1 MLTKAQ
7 FELRDRAR
15 GLAEARIAPRAA
27 AVDRDE
33 AYPWDNVK
41 ALTKAGFM
49 GMTLPQAYGGA
60 RPGPMQ
66 PLIVVGREVGR
77 YAVGPIRSAPV
88 LVGASPHVEGWR
100 GEVFGRSAAAAANN
114 HRSPA
119 FRRPTFQPIDR
130 VSRNLR

>member
-1 MLTKAQ
+1 MLTRAQ

-49 GMTLPQAYGGA
+49 GMTIPQAYGGGGLGTLEA
-60 RPGPMQ
+60 TLVVEEMAKVCGVTGR
-66 PLIVVGREVGR
+66 IVV
-77 YAVGPIRSAPV
+77 
-88 LVGASPHVEGWR
+88 EGKQK
-100 GEVFGRSAAAAANN
+100 FGGQLLSVRLPPGSG
-114 HRSPA
+114 HR
-119 FRRPTFQPIDR
+119 
-130 VSRNLR
+130 